1 MLKSY
6 LRELIPVSVRTFI
19 SKVESFLLFDLYAYH
34 VLGPSLSKKLKQRQ
48 RPLKYLFVMAPARSG
63 SSLLG
68 HILYSHPEVTGYGE
82 SHVDYASTTDL
93 HRLIY
98 RTATVLDDF
107 DPMDYTYIVDK
118 IVWDY
123 PIADSILQNQQ
134 IKFIFLLRDPA
145 ATYTSIVHSFSGDE
159 SPTGAEQ
166 WISSYYQKRLGCLKT
181 LAMQINEPNR
191 CLTLRYED
199 LLGDTDPTLA
209 SLQTFLDTQTPF
221 SDSYTVAKH
230 TARLKY
236 GDNSSAI
243 RAGKILRKKFRR
255 PILNETIFTLEK
267 QTAVY
272 NCYASCLDT
281 LSQYTQLSSTI
292 SEHQVKTGKST
303 VSKG

>member
-1 MLKSY
+1 
-6 LRELIPVSVRTFI
+6 
-19 SKVESFLLFDLYAYH
+19 
-34 VLGPSLSKKLKQRQ
+34 
-48 RPLKYLFVMAPARSG
+48 MAPARSG

-82 SHVDYASTTDL
+82 SHVSYTSTTDL

-98 RTATVLDDF
+98 RTAAVLDDF
-107 DPMDYTYIVDK
+107 EPMDYTYIVDK

-123 PIADSILQNQQ
+123 PIADAIQ

-145 ATYTSIVHSFSGDE
+145 ATYTSTVHSFSGQE
-159 SPTGAEQ
+159 SPAGVEQ
-166 WISSYYQKRLGCLKT
+166 WISYYQKRLERLKT

-199 LLGDTDPTLA
+199 LLGDTDRTLA
-209 SLQTFLDTQTPF
+209 SFQTFLGTRTPF
-221 SDSYTVAKH
+221 SDSYTVAPH

-236 GDNSSAI
+236 GDNSNAI
-243 RAGKILRKKFRR
+243 RAGKILRKKFRK

-272 NCYASCLDT
+272 NCYASCMTT
-281 LSQYTQLSSTI
+281 LSQYTQLSSAI
-292 SEHQVKTGKST
+292 ADHQSEHESSLSAKVN
-303 VSKG
+303 VSCRQRLM